1 MKKRRIWAG
10 LMMFVFLF
18 GSVISVQADANEK
31 KLYFE
36 QKSGTMT
43 WNADKGSDGNWF
55 MSFTNMVPGESYEDS
70 LIIENGSSKT
80 YDLYFQI
87 VPLKK
92 EELKEDL
99 LKKID
104 MTVTQDG
111 KEIYTGDAT
120 GEPGTD
126 NLQDIVPIGTYE
138 PAKESRLVIDLKLA
152 DDVGLEYC
160 DILSQIDWKFMV
172 KEVEKDTP
180 ITEIKPPKTGDTANV
195 TLWASIAIISM
206 GVVGVITLLQIKKTC
221 SQKQ

>member
-70 LIIENGSSKT
+70 LMIENGSSKT

-87 VPLKK
+87 VPLKQ
-92 EELKEDL
+92 EDLKEDL

-120 GEPGTD
+120 GEPGTN

-180 ITEIKPPKTGDTANV
+180 ITEIKPPKTGDSANV

-206 GVVGVITLLQIKKTC
+206 SVVGVITLFQIKKTC

>member
-87 VPLKK
+87 VPLKQ